1 MVDYKRISPYN
12 INTVSSRQ
20 VNESKEKI
28 NINKIRRL
36 LVDLMP
42 NSPNYR
48 HKNCISDSKEN
59 Y

>member
-1 MVDYKRISPYN
+1 MVDHKRISPYN
-12 INTVSSRQ
+12 INMVSRRQ
-20 VNESKEKI
+20 VNENKEKI

-36 LVDLMP
+36 LVDLIP
-42 NSPNYR
+42 NSPNYH